1 MPEKRDGGFPVVPQ
15 GTSQMQGWLA
25 ELSTPRAAG
34 RAIGAA
40 PVVWQPA
47 ALRPPRHRQPA
58 ALPPP
63 WHRPACLPAR
73 PPARGGWQGAAG
85 GLAVGT
91 DNTEVTSAAAAARP
105 QQSRGARE
113 ELGNGRA
120 RC

>member
-15 GTSQMQGWLA
+15 GTSQRQGWLA
-25 ELSTPRAAG
+25 ELGTPRAAG

-40 PVVWQPA
+40 PAV
-47 ALRPPRHRQPA
+47 RQPA

-63 WHRPACLPAR
+63 QHRQPPALRPPRRRPACLRAC

-85 GLAVGT
+85 GLAAGT
-91 DNTEVTSAAAAARP
+91 DNAEVTSAAAAARP
-105 QQSRGARE
+105 QQSCGARE

>member
-40 PVVWQPA
+40 PAVRQPA
-47 ALRPPRHRQPA
+47 ALRPLRHRQPA

-63 WHRPACLPAR
+63 RHRPACLPAR
-73 PPARGGWQGAAG
+73 PPARGAAG
-85 GLAVGT
+85 GLAAGT